1 MAKPTLRGLFLIDS
15 ALSTEL
21 VTALLPTG
29 DDSTLT
35 DIHESVSIVV
45 SNEGNTQLDEAMD
58 TDQRQPLIGI
68 NQGKDL
74 ERLTSDVM
82 NQKVSPNA
90 LAESQE
96 LVKLDNTLACLKNTL
111 KSTWERQ
118 SFGCSAWITLRSW
131 MTSYVARDWECEMD
145 IWKPSSHY
153 WIFSQRHVIFTMPS
167 LLASVSRKCASLLKS
182 ITLCEGVRD
191 NGRDCG
197 QT

>member
-1 MAKPTLRGLFLIDS
+1 MAKLTLRGLVLIDS

-29 DDSTLT
+29 EDSTLT
-35 DIHESVSIVV
+35 DIHESV

-58 TDQRQPLIGI
+58 TDQRQTLTCI

-90 LAESQE
+90 LSESQE

-111 KSTWERQ
+111 KST
-118 SFGCSAWITLRSW
+118 
-131 MTSYVARDWECEMD
+131 
-145 IWKPSSHY
+145 
-153 WIFSQRHVIFTMPS
+153 
-167 LLASVSRKCASLLKS
+167 
-182 ITLCEGVRD
+182 
-191 NGRDCG
+191 
-197 QT
+197 

>member
-29 DDSTLT
+29 EDSPLT
-35 DIHESVSIVV
+35 DIHESV

-58 TDQRQPLIGI
+58 TDQRQTLIGI

-82 NQKVSPNA
+82 DQKVSPNA

-111 KSTWERQ
+111 RST
-118 SFGCSAWITLRSW
+118 
-131 MTSYVARDWECEMD
+131 
-145 IWKPSSHY
+145 
-153 WIFSQRHVIFTMPS
+153 
-167 LLASVSRKCASLLKS
+167 
-182 ITLCEGVRD
+182 
-191 NGRDCG
+191 
-197 QT
+197 